1 MATSKNLTELKIN
14 YLTDDQYK
22 NAVQNNRINDDEIY
36 MTPSSSSDVQ
46 EFEGA
51 TTTKDGKR
59 GLVPAPLQGNNNRFL
74 AADGSWKTM
83 PPATTDTNG
92 LMTQTDKGRLDL
104 IYTTLSDEIT
114 KQQVDALFT

>member
-92 LMTQTDKGRLDL
+92 LMTQTDKGRNEGEKLPL
-104 IYTTLSDEIT
+104 VSHRCKKNQKRL
-114 KQQVDALFT
+114 